1 MNVELISWTKN
12 PLMTCAKAASMCY
25 KSEPTL
31 TLIKGC
37 IKSHHESVLE
47 HASFTFMI
55 TGVSRS
61 CSHQIVRHR
70 ISSYSQESQR
80 YVNVSDPEWVL
91 PVASNTREAQ
101 IMVESCEHS
110 LAKYEELENSGC
122 SKDEARCVL
131 PNATPTS
138 LVMTMNIR
146 SLTNFFNE
154 RLCSRASK
162 EIREVAQAMKKVI
175 HDCPDLSEMELAI
188 LDKLFVPKC
197 ERFDLPFCPEYKG
210 CGKHK
215 TLKELVGENNE

>member
-1 MNVELISWTKN
+1 MKVELVSWTKD

-25 KSEPTL
+25 KSKPSL
-31 TLIKGC
+31 SLVKGC
-37 IKSHHESVLE
+37 IKSHHESILE
-47 HASFTFMI
+47 HASFTFEI
-55 TGVSRS
+55 TGISRS

-70 ISSYSQESQR
+70 LASYSQESQR
-80 YVNVSDPEWVL
+80 YVNVTNPEWVL
-91 PVASNTREAQ
+91 PVYKDSREARVMIQ
-101 IMVESCEHS
+101 SCERS
-110 LAKYEELENSGC
+110 LEAYEELEQESC

-162 EIREVAQAMKKVI
+162 EIREVAHAMRKAI
-175 HDCPDLSEMELAI
+175 YSCPDLSGEEWDV
-188 LDKLFVPKC
+188 LDSLFVPKC
-197 ERFDLPFCPEYKG
+197 ERYDIPFCPEHKG

-215 TLKELVGENNE
+215 SLKELVGEKDE

>member
-1 MNVELISWTKN
+1 MKVELISWTKD

-47 HASFTFMI
+47 HASFTFEI
-55 TGVSRS
+55 TGISRS

-70 ISSYSQESQR
+70 LASYSQESQR
-80 YVNVSDPEWVL
+80 YVNVANPEWVL
-91 PVASNTREAQ
+91 PVVADTREARVM
-101 IMVESCEHS
+101 IESCERS
-110 LAKYEELENSGC
+110 LDKYEELENSGC

-162 EIREVAQAMKKVI
+162 EIREVAQAMKKAI
-175 HDCPDLSEMELAI
+175 QSCADISEMEWGV

-197 ERFDLPFCPEYKG
+197 ERFEIPFCPEYKG
-210 CGKHK
+210 CGRHK
-215 TLKELVGENNE
+215 PLKELVGESNE

>member
-1 MNVELISWTKN
+1 MKVELISWTKD

-55 TGVSRS
+55 TGISRS

-70 ISSYSQESQR
+70 LASYSQESQR
-80 YVNVSDPEWVL
+80 YVNVANPEWVL
-91 PVASNTREAQ
+91 PVAQDTREARVMLQ
-101 IMVESCEHS
+101 VCDRS
-110 LAKYEELENSGC
+110 LEMYEALENYGC

-162 EIREVAQAMKKVI
+162 EIREVAQAMKKAI
-175 HDCPDLSEMELAI
+175 QSCPDISVMEWDV

-197 ERFDLPFCPEYKG
+197 ERFEIPFCPEYKG
-210 CGKHK
+210 CGRHK
-215 TLKELVGENNE
+215 PLKELAGESNE